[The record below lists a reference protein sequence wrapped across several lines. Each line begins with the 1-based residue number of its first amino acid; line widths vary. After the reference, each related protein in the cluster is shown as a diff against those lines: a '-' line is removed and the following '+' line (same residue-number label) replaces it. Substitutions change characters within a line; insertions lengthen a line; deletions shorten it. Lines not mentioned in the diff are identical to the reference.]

1 MDRKEKVAPAQ
12 LKMFWM
18 TVLMAVT
25 TLISGWH
32 ITGIWSGIVTI
43 LCALV
48 TIWLV
53 DEGVKVYGAVDSGT
67 ERQRKDV

>member
-67 ERQRKDV
+67 EG

>member
-1 MDRKEKVAPAQ
+1 MREKGKVAPAQ

-25 TLISGWH
+25 TLIAGWH
-32 ITGIWSGIVTI
+32 IIDIWSGAVTL

>member
-1 MDRKEKVAPAQ
+1 MREKRKVAPAQ

-67 ERQRKDV
+67 EG

>member
-1 MDRKEKVAPAQ
+1 MEKKAKVAPAQ
-12 LKMFWM
+12 LRKEADMFRM

-32 ITGIWSGIVTI
+32 ITGIWSGVVTI

-53 DEGVKVYGAVDSGT
+53 DEGVKVYGAVDSGA
-67 ERQRKDV
+67 ER

>member
-1 MDRKEKVAPAQ
+1 MEKKAKVGPALLRKEAD
-12 LKMFWM
+12 MFRM

-32 ITGIWSGIVTI
+32 ITGIWSGVVTI

-67 ERQRKDV
+67 EG